1 MIRQEY
7 FILKEKIKDDEY
19 GWFKTLKDQ
28 TT

>member
-7 FILKEKIKDDEY
+7 SILKEKIKDDEC